1 MKNMNQS
8 NPVVTVHAGKNGIR
22 LIEQFTETLCD
33 HLMINDTYFGN
44 ILTSLSEL
52 YNIWIINHPS
62 DPIKLSYNTDFLLL
76 NIVIEGFHQAVAEQI
91 MQPEPL
97 IDGNGFTFSDKV
109 FVIQHLSEKIQLDE
123 ENNLQLS
130 FDISAIHNQIYQE
143 RARLLH
149 AYFNTTNQVKV
160 ASDNDHF

>member
-1 MKNMNQS
+1 MNQS
-8 NPVVTVHAGKNGIR
+8 NPTITVIADKNGIR

-44 ILTSLSEL
+44 ILTSLNEL

-62 DPIKLSYNTDFLLL
+62 DPIILSYNTDFLSL
-76 NIVIEGFHQAVAEQI
+76 NIIIEGFNQSIAELI
-91 MQPEPL
+91 LQPEPL
-97 IDGNGFTFSDKV
+97 TEGNGFTFSDKV
-109 FVIQHLSEKIQLDE
+109 FVIQHLTEKIQLDE
-123 ENNLQLS
+123 ENNLQLT

-160 ASDNDHF
+160 SSDNDHF